1 MVKRMQMTYAEAIR
15 DGLRVELKRDP
26 KVYMAGEDI
35 GPFGGCF
42 GVTAGLFNEFGP
54 KRIVDTPI
62 SENFIV
68 GHALG
73 AAACGLRP
81 VVEVMFDDFL
91 TVCFDEMAN
100 QAAKV
105 RYMFGGKAKV
115 PMVCVTINGAGV
127 GAAAQ
132 HSQSLE
138 ALLTHIPG
146 LITVIPSTPYDA
158 KGLLISSIRDDNP
171 VLYYEHKQL
180 LGVSGEVPEGEY
192 TIPLGK
198 ADIKRKGSDVTIVA
212 WSWMVQKSLEAAEE
226 LAKDGIDA
234 EVLDPRT
241 LVPLDKEAILNSL
254 AKTGRIV
261 IVQEACKTMGFG
273 SEIAAI
279 IAEEGLD
286 LLNAPIL
293 RVAAPNTPIPFSPVL
308 EQAYIP
314 STAAIVAAVKSLF

>member
-1 MVKRMQMTYAEAIR
+1 MQMTYAEAIR

-42 GVTAGLFNEFGP
+42 GVTTGLFAEFGP

-81 VVEVMFDDFL
+81 VVEVMFDDFM

-105 RYMFGGKAKV
+105 RYMFGGKARV
-115 PMVCVTINGAGV
+115 PMVCVTINGAGL

-146 LITVIPSTPYDA
+146 IITVIPSSPYDA
-158 KGLLISSIRDDNP
+158 KGLLISAIRDDNP
-171 VLYYEHKQL
+171 VMYYEHKQL

-198 ADIKRKGSDVTIVA
+198 ADIKRKGSDITIVA

-226 LAKDGIDA
+226 LAKAGINA

-241 LVPLDKEAILNSL
+241 LVPLDKEAILASL
-254 AKTGRIV
+254 GKTGRIV
-261 IVQEACKTMGFG
+261 IVQESCKTMGFG

-286 LLNAPIL
+286 LLNAPVL

-314 STAAIVAAVKSLF
+314 STDAIVAAAKSLF

>member
-1 MVKRMQMTYAEAIR
+1 MQMTYAEAIR

-42 GVTAGLFNEFGP
+42 GVTAGLFNEFGA

-115 PMVCVTINGAGV
+115 PMVCLTINGAGV

-146 LITVIPSTPYDA
+146 LITVIPSTPADA
-158 KGLLISSIRDDNP
+158 KGLLISAIRDDNP

-180 LGVSGEVPEGEY
+180 LGVTEDVPEGDY

-198 ADIKRKGSDVTIVA
+198 ADIKRQGSDVTIVA
-212 WSWMVQKSLEAAEE
+212 WSWMVQKSLAAAEE
-226 LAKDGIDA
+226 LAKEGISV

-241 LVPLDKEAILNSL
+241 LVPLDKDAILTSVG
-254 AKTGRIV
+254 KTGRLA
-261 IVQEACKTMGFG
+261 IVQESCKTMGFG

-279 IAEEGLD
+279 VAEEGLD
-286 LLNAPIL
+286 LLNAPIV

-314 STAAIVAAVKSLF
+314 STESIIAAVKSMF

>member
-1 MVKRMQMTYAEAIR
+1 MQMTYAEAIR

-35 GPFGGCF
+35 GLFGGCF
-42 GVTAGLFNEFGP
+42 GVTTGLFAEFGP

-81 VVEVMFDDFL
+81 VVEVMFDDFM

-105 RYMFGGKAKV
+105 RYMFGGKARV
-115 PMVCVTINGAGV
+115 PMVCMTINGAGL

-146 LITVIPSTPYDA
+146 IITVIPSTPYDA
-158 KGLLISSIRDDNP
+158 KGLLISAIRDDNP
-171 VLYYEHKQL
+171 VMYYEHKQL
-180 LGVSGEVPEGEY
+180 LGVAEDVPEGEY

-212 WSWMVQKSLEAAEE
+212 WSWMVQKSLQAAEE
-226 LAKDGIDA
+226 LAKAGINA

-241 LVPLDKEAILNSL
+241 LVPLDKEAILTSL
-254 AKTGRIV
+254 GKTGRIV
-261 IVQEACKTMGFG
+261 IVQESCKTMGFG
-273 SEIAAI
+273 SEIAAV

-286 LLNAPIL
+286 LLNAPVL

-314 STAAIVAAVKSLF
+314 STEGIVAAVKSLF

>member
-1 MVKRMQMTYAEAIR
+1 MQMTYAEAIR

-42 GVTAGLFNEFGP
+42 GVTTGLFAEFGP

-81 VVEVMFDDFL
+81 VVEVMFDDFM

-105 RYMFGGKAKV
+105 RYMFGGKARV
-115 PMVCVTINGAGV
+115 PMVCVTINGAGL

-146 LITVIPSTPYDA
+146 IITVIPSTPYDA
-158 KGLLISSIRDDNP
+158 KGLLISAIRDDNP
-171 VLYYEHKQL
+171 VMYYEHKQL
-180 LGVSGEVPEGEY
+180 LGVAGEVPEGEY

-198 ADIKRKGSDVTIVA
+198 ADIKRKGSDITIVA

-226 LAKDGIDA
+226 LAKAGINA

-241 LVPLDKEAILNSL
+241 LVPLDKEAILASL
-254 AKTGRIV
+254 GKTGRIV
-261 IVQEACKTMGFG
+261 IVQESCKTMGFG

-286 LLNAPIL
+286 LLNAPVL

-314 STAAIVAAVKSLF
+314 STDAIVAAAKSLF

>member
-1 MVKRMQMTYAEAIR
+1 MQMTYAEAIR

>member
-1 MVKRMQMTYAEAIR
+1 MQLTYAEAIR
-15 DGLRVELKRDP
+15 DGMRVELKRDP
-26 KVYMAGEDI
+26 KVYLAGEDVGI
-35 GPFGGCF
+35 FGGCF
-42 GVTAGLFNEFGP
+42 GVTAGLLSEFGP

-68 GHALG
+68 GHAVG
-73 AAACGLRP
+73 AASCGLRP
-81 VVEVMFDDFL
+81 IVEVMFDDFL

-100 QAAKV
+100 QAAKA

-138 ALLTHIPG
+138 ALLCHIPG

-158 KGLLISSIRDDNP
+158 KGLMISAIRDDNP
-171 VLYYEHKQL
+171 VMYYEHKQL
-180 LGVSGEVPEGEY
+180 LGLAGDVPEGDY
-192 TIPLGK
+192 TIPIGK
-198 ADIKRKGSDVTIVA
+198 ADIKREGSDVTIVA
-212 WSWMVQKSLEAAEE
+212 WSWMVQKALAAAEE
-226 LAKDGIDA
+226 LAKDGINA

-241 LVPLDKEAILNSL
+241 LVPLDKEALLKSV
-254 AKTGRIV
+254 AKTGRLV
-261 IVQEACKTMGFG
+261 IAQEACKTLGFG

-279 IAEEGLD
+279 VAEEGLD
-286 LLNAPIL
+286 YLNAPIA
-293 RVAAPNTPIPFSPVL
+293 RVTAPDTPIPFSPVL

-314 STAAIVAAVKSLF
+314 SVEKIVAAVKTMF

>member
-1 MVKRMQMTYAEAIR
+1 MQMTYAEAIR

-42 GVTAGLFNEFGP
+42 GVTAGLYDEFGP
-54 KRIVDTPI
+54 KRIVETPI

-68 GHALG
+68 GHAVG
-73 AAACGLRP
+73 SSACGLRP
-81 VVEVMFDDFL
+81 VVEVMFDDFI
-91 TVCFDEMAN
+91 TVCFDEFAN
-100 QAAKV
+100 QAAKN
-105 RYMFGGKAKV
+105 RYMFGGKSKV
-115 PMVCVTINGAGV
+115 PMVCLTINGAGV

-180 LGVSGEVPEGEY
+180 LGLTGEVPEGEY
-192 TIPLGK
+192 SIPLGK
-198 ADIKRKGSDVTIVA
+198 ADIKRKGADVTIVT
-212 WSWMVQKSLEAAEE
+212 WSWMVQKSLAAAEA
-226 LAKDGIDA
+226 LAKEGINA
-234 EVLDPRT
+234 EVIDPRT
-241 LVPLDKEAILNSL
+241 LIPLDKEAILESVG
-254 AKTGRIV
+254 KTGKLV
-261 IVQEACKTMGFG
+261 IAHEAVKTMGFG
-273 SEIAAI
+273 AEIAAMV
-279 IAEEGLD
+279 AEEGFD
-286 LLNAPIL
+286 LLKAPII
-293 RVAAPNTPIPFSPVL
+293 RIGAPYCPIPFSPTL

-314 STAAIVAAVKSLF
+314 SEEGIAAAVKSMF

>member
-1 MVKRMQMTYAEAIR
+1 MQMTYAEAIR

-42 GVTAGLFNEFGP
+42 GVTAGLFNEFGA

-115 PMVCVTINGAGV
+115 PMVCLTINGAGV

-146 LITVIPSTPYDA
+146 LITVIPSTPADA
-158 KGLLISSIRDDNP
+158 KGLLISAIRDDNP

-180 LGVSGEVPEGEY
+180 LGVTEDVPEGDY

-198 ADIKRKGSDVTIVA
+198 ADIKRQGSDVTIVA
-212 WSWMVQKSLEAAEE
+212 WSWMVQKSLAAAEE
-226 LAKDGIDA
+226 LAKEGISV

-241 LVPLDKEAILNSL
+241 LVPLDKDAILTSVG
-254 AKTGRIV
+254 KTGRLA
-261 IVQEACKTMGFG
+261 IVQESCKTMGFG

-279 IAEEGLD
+279 VAEEGLD
-286 LLNAPIL
+286 LLNAPII

-314 STAAIVAAVKSLF
+314 STESIIAAVKSMF